1 MPEMPPLP
9 PPSLDPSM
17 GIAFGMGIDSPDV
30 RVIMNWGVPEDC
42 EMYVQE
48 SGRAGRHGLQSFTIT
63 FYRKHDLNRKYAS
76 PQIINYCVN
85 EGNVCRRTLLFQEF
99 EDCDDFQTNSLCACC
114 DVCELKCKCSNCSTL
129 LHGLYKLL
137 HIE

>member
-1 MPEMPPLP
+1 MEHFTRASNLCVVI
-9 PPSLDPSM
+9 
-17 GIAFGMGIDSPDV
+17 GTIAFGMGIVSPGV
-30 RVIMNWGVPEDC
+30 RVIINWGVLEDC

-48 SGRAGRHGLQSFTIT
+48 SGRAGRDGLQSFAIT
-63 FYRKHDLNRKYAS
+63 FYGKHDLNRKYAS

-99 EDCDDFQTNSLCACC
+99 EDCDDFQTNSLCVCC
-114 DVCELKCKCSNCSTL
+114 DACELKCKCSNCSTL
-129 LHGLYKLL
+129 LHGLHKLL